1 MKSVPLLKLGGKNC
15 VVIFKIKDNVV
26 HVIPSDP
33 NNPNISIYSRPSE
46 SNYLIK
52 QNISG
57 LILNFHFTKLKDGWF
72 CSISREKDLK
82 HIEYNDILTFRIN
95 SKRDIYVTLNILHDE
110 FVKTDICDLSW
121 GHNKDERYEIL
132 GLSDLYFEV

>member
-1 MKSVPLLKLGGKNC
+1 MKSVSLLKLGGKNC
-15 VVIFKIKDNVV
+15 IVIFKIKDNVV
-26 HVIPSDP
+26 HVILSDP
-33 NNPNISIYSRPSE
+33 NNPNISIYNRPSE

-52 QNISG
+52 QNESG

-82 HIEYNDILTFRIN
+82 HIEHNDILTFRIN

-110 FVKTDICDLSW
+110 YFKTDVCDLSW
-121 GHNKDERYEIL
+121 GHNKDEKYEII